1 MLGRPGVAQVVAAL
15 GRSILDGRDVLGRV
29 MSRVPVRKVSMMAT
43 GFRAVAVSGLPRGTA
58 SRVLDVGAGSGL
70 LVYALHLAGMR
81 EVEGVDPFLGAD
93 VRYANGATVR
103 KAGFED
109 VTDTY
114 DVVMLN
120 HSFEHVADPGRTLEQ
135 LKSRLAPGGRAVIRM
150 PTVSSEAYETYG
162 IDYYGLDAPRHLTIF
177 SRSGMDRLC
186 REHGFRVVRVADDS
200 DSAQFWASEQIRRRI
215 PLASP
220 ESHYLNPRGSAFST
234 RQAMR
239 MGTASAR
246 AEPAG
251 PGRPGGLGDRTGMTC
266 FRREPPGTSC
276 LLRGRRGR
284 EHRPRAGRTRPRDRV
299 LRRERHDPQPVR
311 RQCRVRRG

>member
-1 MLGRPGVAQVVAAL
+1 MWFAFDETFPYFECRTCGTVYIAEVPTNLARYYEPDRYYSLQSDAEAVLGRPGVAQVVGAL
-15 GRSILDGRDVLGRV
+15 GRSILGGRDVLGRL
-29 MSRVPVRKVSMMAT
+29 MSRVPVRKVSMMVT
-43 GFRAVAVSGLPRGTA
+43 GFRAVAVSGLPRGMA

-177 SRSGMDRLC
+177 SRSGMDGLC

-220 ESHYLNPRGSAFST
+220 ESHYLDPRGSVFSA
-234 RQAMR
+234 RQAMGWER
-239 MGTASAR
+239 RAR
-246 AEPAG
+246 ELNRQGRGDQAAWVIEPA
-251 PGRPGGLGDRTGMTC
+251 
-266 FRREPPGTSC
+266 
-276 LLRGRRGR
+276 
-284 EHRPRAGRTRPRDRV
+284 
-299 LRRERHDPQPVR
+299 
-311 RQCRVRRG
+311 